1 MFQIG
6 TSLREARIRRG
17 LELRDVEAVTRIRP
31 RYLQALE
38 EEQFD
43 LLPSPTYV
51 KGFMRTYAEFLGL
64 DGQLYVD
71 EYNSRYVQGDEES
84 LAIRRRGT
92 TPSRAQR
99 RVESGAL
106 VLALLGIVA
115 AAGLVVLAW
124 KWAGEGA
131 ERVPGQ
137 APSSPPASVSPQP
150 AAGEGTEKR
159 WLKLTLVAERGST
172 ELTVYRG
179 RGPVGEPLFD
189 GTLVEG
195 STHQYTGPRLWF
207 RVARPRML
215 RAEIDG
221 HPTPL
226 NAGTTGP
233 ATLAVTRRGIRS
245 ASE

>member
-17 LELRDVEAVTRIRP
+17 LDLAEAEAATKIRP

-71 EYNSRYVQGDEES
+71 EYNSRYVQGDDELS
-84 LAIRRRGT
+84 ARIRRGT
-92 TPSRAQR
+92 QPSHVQR

-115 AAGLVVLAW
+115 AAGL
-124 KWAGEGA
+124 
-131 ERVPGQ
+131 
-137 APSSPPASVSPQP
+137 
-150 AAGEGTEKR
+150 
-159 WLKLTLVAERGST
+159 
-172 ELTVYRG
+172 
-179 RGPVGEPLFD
+179 
-189 GTLVEG
+189 
-195 STHQYTGPRLWF
+195 
-207 RVARPRML
+207 
-215 RAEIDG
+215 
-221 HPTPL
+221 
-226 NAGTTGP
+226 
-233 ATLAVTRRGIRS
+233 
-245 ASE
+245 